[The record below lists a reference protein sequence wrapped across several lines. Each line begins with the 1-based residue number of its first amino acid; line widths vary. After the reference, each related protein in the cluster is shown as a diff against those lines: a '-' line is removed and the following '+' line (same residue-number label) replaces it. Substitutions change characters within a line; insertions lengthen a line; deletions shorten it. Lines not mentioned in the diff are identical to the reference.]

1 MFYSNIFILKNSLL
15 IDSIIIDFLE
25 STAIIALLLNIKW
38 CRSWAF
44 LKILLLR
51 FLPLSSLPSGH
62 RHHNSQW
69 ILWYISCFGFACVYH
84 FGTDKTIGLWRMCC
98 YCHKG
103 KAMFTLL
110 FFLLQA
116 AVCGF
121 PEHFNL
127 LSSWT
132 REMWPCPLITPSR
145 LVVVNIRCGLC
156 KRAMQSA
163 FRTNMF
169 GFFGTAG

>member
-1 MFYSNIFILKNSLL
+1 MGN
-15 IDSIIIDFLE
+15 
-25 STAIIALLLNIKW
+25 TNIK
-38 CRSWAF
+38 F
-44 LKILLLR
+44 P
-51 FLPLSSLPSGH
+51 PLSSLPSGH
-62 RHHNSQW
+62 TGIINSSC
-69 ILWYISCFGFACVYH
+69 ILWYNLSFGFACVYH
-84 FGTDKTIGLWRMCC
+84 FGTDKKIGLWRTCC

-132 REMWPCPLITPSR
+132 RETWPCPLITPSR
-145 LVVVNIRCGLC
+145 LVVVNIRWGLC
-156 KRAMQSA
+156 KTAIQSA
-163 FRTNMF
+163 FRTN
-169 GFFGTAG
+169 GIFFLCVTGW